1 MLKTKFL
8 MAVAVATAA
17 ASSGPVLAS
26 QAAATPAPAA
36 KSDDYRPR
44 ADVLINNLNQL
55 SGAIATARKNGTV
68 TPAEA
73 QTLRADVQSA
83 RQAISHDSGDGLT
96 RPEFQELAQRVNA
109 IRTKLRL
116 ERVDFDRAPA

>member
-1 MLKTKFL
+1 MLKNKFL
-8 MAVAVATAA
+8 MAFAVAAA
-17 ASSGPVLAS
+17 AGSGPVLAS
-26 QAAATPAPAA
+26 QATSEISSPAA

-44 ADVLINNLNQL
+44 TDVLIDNLNQL

-73 QTLRADVQSA
+73 QTLRADMQST
-83 RQAISHDSGDGLT
+83 RQAISQHSSHGMT
-96 RPEFQELAQRVNA
+96 RTEFQELAQRVNA